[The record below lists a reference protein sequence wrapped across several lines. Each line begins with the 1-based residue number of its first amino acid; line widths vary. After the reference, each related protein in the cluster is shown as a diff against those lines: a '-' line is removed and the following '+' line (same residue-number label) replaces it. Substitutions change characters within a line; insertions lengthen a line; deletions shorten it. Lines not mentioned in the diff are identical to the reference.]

1 MKREREWKAGERKVA
16 VKLCGVT
23 VAMFRA
29 VPGMSADLACFG
41 PRMTSCNLSS
51 SRDEST
57 PNWY

>member
-1 MKREREWKAGERKVA
+1 MEGRREQVA
-16 VKLCGVT
+16 VKLCRVT
-23 VAMFRA
+23 VAMYCKFRA

-51 SRDEST
+51 SRDDST